1 MGNDKFVVHSNGH
14 LKRIDASGLSN
25 GSYGFKVTDGTI
37 SVSTV
42 ETEISPASFK
52 TPNGTTIIS
61 DSPFAPVVM
70 NSSGFTKFELPK
82 KENDIYGVVY
92 KGLEGYASQSIK
104 GVNVI
109 SQLYGIT
116 PQTSGSALY
125 YYNTTLSAWKA
136 LAVDE
141 GYSMLYN
148 NAGDVSTVVLSGS
161 TIFENIFDCAKSDN
175 QIVQYNKGRI
185 NKINVPATAGNYN
198 LNVDASGN
206 VSFSQGEVAQRQAV
220 TYKLSVVTNNVAA
233 LDGNDLKIQ
242 GTGTGKFQYSPT
254 FNLKANSKYF
264 VDATFWF
271 KIEDTSV
278 FDEQSS
284 PVSVTLK
291 IGADTTN
298 IIGSQL
304 IYHPESGV
312 LQLHFSGVSALLAT
326 AKPDLFLTTDKNW
339 STMGLNLPIL
349 DKTNAGQISF
359 LEV

>member
-14 LKRIDASGLSN
+14 LKRIDASALSN

-42 ETEISPASFK
+42 QTEISPASFK
-52 TPNGTTIIS
+52 TTTGTPIVS
-61 DSPFAPVVM
+61 DGPFVPVAV
-70 NSSGFTKFELPK
+70 NSSGFTKFTMPK
-82 KENDIYGVVY
+82 KENDVYGIVY
-92 KGLEGYASQSIK
+92 KGLEGYTSQSIK

-136 LAVDE
+136 LAVED
-141 GYSMLYN
+141 GYTMLHN
-148 NAGDVSTVVLSGS
+148 DSGELSTVVMTGERLLK
-161 TIFENIFDCAKSDN
+161 NIFDCADSDN
-175 QIVQYNKGRI
+175 LIVQYNKGAI

-206 VSFSQGEVAQRQAV
+206 VSFTQGEVAQRQAV
-220 TYKLSVVTNNVAA
+220 TYKLSVATNNTAA

-242 GTGTGKFQYSPT
+242 GTGTGKFQYNTT
-254 FNLKANSKYF
+254 FNLKTNSKYF

-284 PVSVTLK
+284 PLVVTFK
-291 IGADTTN
+291 IGADSTN
-298 IIGSQL
+298 IIGTQL
-304 IYHPESGV
+304 VYHPESGV

-326 AKPDLFLTTDKNW
+326 AKPDLYLTTDKNW
-339 STMGLNLPIL
+339 ATMALNLPIL

>member
-14 LKRIDASGLSN
+14 LKRIDASTLSN

-37 SVSTV
+37 AVSTV

-52 TPNGTTIIS
+52 TTTGTPIIS
-61 DSPFAPVVM
+61 DGPFIPVAV
-70 NSSGFTKFELPK
+70 NSSGFTKFTVPK
-82 KENDIYGVVY
+82 KENDIYGIVY
-92 KGLEGYASQSIK
+92 KGLEGYTSQSIK

-136 LAVDE
+136 LSVED
-141 GYSMLYN
+141 GYTMLR
-148 NAGDVSTVVLSGS
+148 NASGELSTVTLTGERL
-161 TIFENIFDCAKSDN
+161 FENIIDCAQTDN
-175 QIVQYNKGRI
+175 QLVQYNKGTI
-185 NKINVPATAGNYN
+185 KKIDVPATAGNYN

-220 TYKLSVVTNNVAA
+220 TYKLTVPTNNTAA

-242 GTGTGKFQYSPT
+242 GSGNGKFQYNTT
-254 FNLKANSKYF
+254 FNLKTNSKYF

-271 KIEDTSV
+271 KIEDTSL

-291 IGADTTN
+291 IGSGSDN
-298 IIGSQL
+298 IIASQL

-312 LQLHFSGVSALLAT
+312 LQLHFSGVSALLST
-326 AKPDLFLTTDKNW
+326 AKPDLYLVTDKNW
-339 STMGLNLPIL
+339 STMNLNLPIL